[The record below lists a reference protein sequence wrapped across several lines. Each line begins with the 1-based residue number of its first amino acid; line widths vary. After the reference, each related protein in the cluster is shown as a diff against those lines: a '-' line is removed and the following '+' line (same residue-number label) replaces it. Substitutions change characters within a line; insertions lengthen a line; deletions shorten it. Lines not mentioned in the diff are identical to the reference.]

1 MNLKTICMNNLVELI
16 KNLPPLLKEEL
27 IGQSI
32 KSIRVEEKEKI
43 MKEINRSASIVV
55 EDVTEQIINSY
66 TTGRNWTRSEYTKDS
81 EDDLY
86 NTFVHIS
93 QTFIDKHADQ
103 ICFERQRTRRRLYYY
118 DSERDSD
125 SDSD

>member
-66 TTGRNWTRSEYTKDS
+66 TTGRNWTRSEYTKDI

-93 QTFIDKHADQ
+93 QTFIDKHVDQ
-103 ICFERQRTRRRLYYY
+103 ICVERQRTRRRLYYY

>member
-1 MNLKTICMNNLVELI
+1 MNNLVELI

-66 TTGRNWTRSEYTKDS
+66 TTGRNWTRSEYTKDI